1 MFISFIQEQRSQSPV
16 FVKNKKKQC
25 MTTIEVYQLMEG
37 EGKAATV
44 NHLFEICKEKQLVP
58 PSDGPVYD
66 KFNSL
71 KKKDQFQV
79 S

>member
-1 MFISFIQEQRSQSPV
+1 
-16 FVKNKKKQC
+16 